1 MPKAAAATVPPALT
15 SAAAPAT
22 VPVAVTCT
30 AVPAVQVTAGLP
42 VATAMPVTAAA
53 AATQPYTVLVLQ
65 ASDGSHNRIMLVPSN
80 SAKPN
85 GSGVAPGADTQG
97 ISKNAAGKTS
107 KKSRETDEEDADDG
121 GGEQKRCRYFWEP
134 SESVKATKALKRKL
148 STIWLKDFQVLE
160 HAIGAV
166 ASHFPLVCPQRI
178 KRTVCFPFAAPDKV
192 TFLSWPVPK
201 QRASEWLRASEVRRT
216 LRRMLDEQRPA
227 TWLWSRELITRKK
240 IMLLCRKMGL
250 TPLASADG
258 LLGPASAGIMPFQPF
273 QAGGRAPECRQCG
286 RTFRS
291 LEELV
296 AHLQTHA
303 ANWPYK
309 CSVCSRAFRSR
320 GPLVVHERNHLTGEP
335 FECDYCL
342 AVFPTKENLVSHIGK
357 HTGDMPY
364 ECRLCAMFF
373 AKKVSL
379 VRHMR
384 THTGE
389 KPFKC
394 PACSACFRVKAQ
406 LRAHSYV
413 HTGEKPF
420 KCPHCSSSFMLKT
433 SLTTH
438 LKSHTPAELAA
449 AAAEI
454 RRSSSPPVLREFECR
469 MCSKQVKYR
478 TGVDHY
484 SRFHANR
491 QPRLCR
497 ACLGGLFRKRNR
509 GTHVHADKPHKCRH
523 CPRAFAKMWGLVV
536 HMRKHSKGKTFK
548 CEHCTR
554 EFRQN
559 SSFVIHVRTHGEG
572 KPLKCWV
579 CAQLF
584 EAKDEL
590 VEHLESHPTKLL

>member
-1 MPKAAAATVPPALT
+1 
-15 SAAAPAT
+15 
-22 VPVAVTCT
+22 
-30 AVPAVQVTAGLP
+30 
-42 VATAMPVTAAA
+42 
-53 AATQPYTVLVLQ
+53 
-65 ASDGSHNRIMLVPSN
+65 
-80 SAKPN
+80 
-85 GSGVAPGADTQG
+85 
-97 ISKNAAGKTS
+97 
-107 KKSRETDEEDADDG
+107 
-121 GGEQKRCRYFWEP
+121 
-134 SESVKATKALKRKL
+134 
-148 STIWLKDFQVLE
+148 
-160 HAIGAV
+160 
-166 ASHFPLVCPQRI
+166 
-178 KRTVCFPFAAPDKV
+178 
-192 TFLSWPVPK
+192 
-201 QRASEWLRASEVRRT
+201 
-216 LRRMLDEQRPA
+216 
-227 TWLWSRELITRKK
+227 
-240 IMLLCRKMGL
+240 
-250 TPLASADG
+250 
-258 LLGPASAGIMPFQPF
+258 AGIMPFQPF

-342 AVFPTKENLVSHIGK
+342 AVFPTKENL
-357 HTGDMPY
+357 
-364 ECRLCAMFF
+364 
-373 AKKVSL
+373 
-379 VRHMR
+379 
-384 THTGE
+384 
-389 KPFKC
+389 
-394 PACSACFRVKAQ
+394 
-406 LRAHSYV
+406 
-413 HTGEKPF
+413 
-420 KCPHCSSSFMLKT
+420 
-433 SLTTH
+433 
-438 LKSHTPAELAA
+438 
-449 AAAEI
+449 I

-509 GTHVHADKPHKCRH
+509 GTHLHADKPHKCRH

-590 VEHLESHPTKLL
+590 VEHLNSHPTKLL